1 VTRVRAGRSNT
12 SHLAM
17 KEVNH
22 MSTELSALE
31 RLPAEN
37 FDDEDDLRC
46 MCTDGLCYPTS
57 TSDSVQ
63 TN

>member
-1 VTRVRAGRSNT
+1 VYERPLEHVEDRV
-12 SHLAM
+12 
-17 KEVNH
+17 KEVIH

-31 RLPAEN
+31 RLPAEYLG
-37 FDDEDDLRC
+37 DEDDFQC

>member
-1 VTRVRAGRSNT
+1 
-12 SHLAM
+12 M

-31 RLPAEN
+31 RLPAEH